1 MDIKWDWD
9 GLWNWLDKVVHG
21 PAKGCLSFS
30 RESVSWEL
38 GARPLEVGMEHALEN
53 KPSCKHDKALSIN
66 FMFFIYCMG
75 ITNDY
80 KMQF

>member
-53 KPSCKHDKALSIN
+53 KPSCNMIKHYQSIL
-66 FMFFIYCMG
+66 CSSS
-75 ITNDY
+75 TAWE
-80 KMQF
+80 